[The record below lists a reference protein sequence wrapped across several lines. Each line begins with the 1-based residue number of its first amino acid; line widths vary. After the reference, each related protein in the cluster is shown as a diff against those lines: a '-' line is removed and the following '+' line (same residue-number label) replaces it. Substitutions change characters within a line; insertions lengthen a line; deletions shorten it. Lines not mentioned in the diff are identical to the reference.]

1 MIVLAGVA
9 GVEQAARNAGYAIK
23 HLSLPGV
30 PMLPQNKQMWSHLPF
45 WNQWLTASA
54 IIKAGNPISAEEM
67 LIDKGTTAN
76 AVSA

>member
-23 HLSLPGV
+23 LPFTPGRADASAEQTDVGV
-30 PMLPQNKQMWSHLPF
+30 ICRF

-54 IIKAGNPISAEEM
+54 IIKRLETPF
-67 LIDKGTTAN
+67 LPRKC
-76 AVSA
+76 